1 MNLRLIILATTL
13 FAFIQTPPIS
23 DQHKHWAE
31 VTHKF
36 ETAPLDEDAAHDA
49 AVTVSEIAISNDFHV
64 RMCEALYNDFNE
76 SDYYH
81 HSQIRLLYML
91 GSTTYQVET
100 GKTDPEGTNLYAI
113 HSVLKGYAAILR
125 ENPKSTDKKLDELAK
140 LDAKNKLADYIA
152 KKNCK

>member
-1 MNLRLIILATTL
+1 MNLGPLILLAAL
-13 FAFIQTPPIS
+13 LQTPS
-23 DQHKHWAE
+23 TTDQHKHWAE

-49 AVTVSEIAISNDFHV
+49 GLVVSEIAVSSDFHV
-64 RMCEALYNDFNE
+64 TMCKDIYNDFNE
-76 SDYYH
+76 SDYRFH
-81 HSQIRLLYML
+81 AQVRWLYML
-91 GSTTYQVET
+91 GAATYQVES
-100 GKTDPEGTNLYAI
+100 GKTAQPDTNLYAI

-125 ENPKSTDKKLDELAK
+125 EKPTATDKKLDELAK

>member
-1 MNLRLIILATTL
+1 
-13 FAFIQTPPIS
+13 
-23 DQHKHWAE
+23 
-31 VTHKF
+31 
-36 ETAPLDEDAAHDA
+36 
-49 AVTVSEIAISNDFHV
+49 
-64 RMCEALYNDFNE
+64 
-76 SDYYH
+76 
-81 HSQIRLLYML
+81 ML